1 MSLKP
6 WEAYQIYTAL
16 KLHFE
21 SDTYDCLKYNFRT
34 SASQASFLKRKDRFF
49 FAKLAKK
56 YPDQQT
62 LVDFLVSN
70 FCTRTKVWAGNLIDR
85 EAEDTYAE
93 WLRKRD
99 SFSYYFSD
107 QVDYLMNYCQE
118 NRLMFDDLFLSHEG
132 DHPLIVRLH
141 SAGNISLETI
151 TVFDELLEFMKRQ
164 SVTETI
170 FWPEFAKTL
179 KKYRPFL
186 RQNVDLKKCKQIA
199 LSRFTSGGK

>member
-1 MSLKP
+1 LKP
-6 WEAYQIYTAL
+6 WEAYQIYNAL

-21 SDTYDCLKYNFRT
+21 SDTYDALKYNYRT

-56 YPDQQT
+56 YPDRQT
-62 LVDFLVSN
+62 LIDFLVSN
-70 FCTRTKVWAGNLIDR
+70 FSTRTKVWAGNLIDS
-85 EAEDTYAE
+85 EADDTYAE
-93 WLRKRD
+93 WIRKRD

-107 QVDYLMNYCQE
+107 QVDYLMNHCQE
-118 NRLMFDDLFLSHEG
+118 NRLKFDDLFVSRDG

-141 SAGNISLETI
+141 SAGTISLETLV
-151 TVFDELLEFMKRQ
+151 VFDELLDFMKRT

-179 KKYRPFL
+179 QKYRPFF
-186 RQNVDLKKCKQIA
+186 RQVVDLKKCKQIV
-199 LSRFTSGGK
+199 LSRFTNERK

>member
-1 MSLKP
+1 MKP
-6 WEAYQIYTAL
+6 WEAYQIYNAL

-21 SDTYDCLKYNFRT
+21 SDTYDALKYNYRT

-56 YPDQQT
+56 YPDRQT
-62 LVDFLVSN
+62 LIDFLVSN
-70 FCTRTKVWAGNLIDR
+70 FSTRTKVWAGNLIDS
-85 EAEDTYAE
+85 EADDTYAE
-93 WLRKRD
+93 WIRKRD

-118 NRLMFDDLFLSHEG
+118 NRLGFDDLFVSPNG

-141 SAGNISLETI
+141 SAGTISLETLV
-151 TVFDELLEFMKRQ
+151 VFDELLEFMKRT

-179 KKYRPFL
+179 QKYRPFF
-186 RQNVDLKKCKQIA
+186 RQVVDLKKCKQIV
-199 LSRFTSGGK
+199 LSRFTNERK

>member
-1 MSLKP
+1 MKP
-6 WEAYQIYTAL
+6 WEAYQIYNAL

-21 SDTYDCLKYNFRT
+21 SDTYDALKYNYRT

-56 YPDQQT
+56 YPDRQT
-62 LVDFLVSN
+62 LIDFLVSN
-70 FCTRTKVWAGNLIDR
+70 FSTRTKVWAGNLIDS
-85 EAEDTYAE
+85 EADDTYAE
-93 WLRKRD
+93 WIRKRD

-107 QVDYLMNYCQE
+107 QVDYLMNHCQE
-118 NRLMFDDLFLSHEG
+118 NHLGFDDLFVSSNG

-141 SAGNISLETI
+141 SAGTISLETLV
-151 TVFDELLEFMKRQ
+151 VFDELLDFMKRT

-179 KKYRPFL
+179 QKYRPFF
-186 RQNVDLKKCKQIA
+186 RQIVDLKKCKQIA
-199 LSRFTSGGK
+199 LSRFTSERK

>member
-1 MSLKP
+1 MKP
-6 WEAYQIYTAL
+6 WEAYQIYNAL

-21 SDTYDCLKYNFRT
+21 SDTYDALKYNYRT

-56 YPDQQT
+56 YPDRQT
-62 LVDFLVSN
+62 LIDFLVSN
-70 FCTRTKVWAGNLIDR
+70 FSTRTKVWAGNLIDS
-85 EAEDTYAE
+85 EADDTYAE
-93 WLRKRD
+93 WIRKRD

-107 QVDYLMNYCQE
+107 QVDYLMNHCQE
-118 NRLMFDDLFLSHEG
+118 NHLGFDDLFVSSNG

-141 SAGNISLETI
+141 SAGTISLETLV
-151 TVFDELLEFMKRQ
+151 VFDELLEFMKRT

-179 KKYRPFL
+179 QKYRPFF
-186 RQNVDLKKCKQIA
+186 RQVVDLKKCKQIA
-199 LSRFTSGGK
+199 LSRFTN

>member
-1 MSLKP
+1 MKP
-6 WEAYQIYTAL
+6 WEAYQIYNAL

-21 SDTYDCLKYNFRT
+21 SDTYDALKYNYRT

-56 YPDQQT
+56 YPDRQT
-62 LVDFLVSN
+62 LIDFLVSN
-70 FCTRTKVWAGNLIDR
+70 FSTRTKVWAGNLIDS
-85 EAEDTYAE
+85 EADDTYAE
-93 WLRKRD
+93 WIRKRD

-118 NRLMFDDLFLSHEG
+118 NRIGFDDLFASSNG

-141 SAGNISLETI
+141 SAGTISLETLV
-151 TVFDELLEFMKRQ
+151 VFDELLDFMKRT

-179 KKYRPFL
+179 QKYRPFF
-186 RQNVDLKKCKQIA
+186 RQVVDLKKCKQIV
-199 LSRFTSGGK
+199 LSRFTNERK

>member
-1 MSLKP
+1 MATLKP
-6 WEAYQIYTAL
+6 WEAYQVYNAL

-21 SDTYDCLKYNFRT
+21 SDTYDALKYNYRT

-56 YPDQQT
+56 YPDRQT
-62 LVDFLVSN
+62 LIDFLVSN
-70 FCTRTKVWAGNLIDR
+70 FSTRTKVWAGNLIDS
-85 EAEDTYAE
+85 EADDTYAE
-93 WLRKRD
+93 WIRKRD

-107 QVDYLMNYCQE
+107 QVDYLMNHCQE
-118 NRLMFDDLFLSHEG
+118 NRLKFDDLFVSRDG

-141 SAGNISLETI
+141 SAGTISLETLV
-151 TVFDELLEFMKRQ
+151 VFDELLEFMKRT

-179 KKYRPFL
+179 QKYRPFF
-186 RQNVDLKKCKQIA
+186 RQVVDLKKCKQIA
-199 LSRFTSGGK
+199 LSRFTN

>member
-1 MSLKP
+1 MKP
-6 WEAYQIYTAL
+6 WEAYQIYNAL

-21 SDTYDCLKYNFRT
+21 SDTYDALKYNYRT

-56 YPDQQT
+56 YPDRQT
-62 LVDFLVSN
+62 LIDFLVSN
-70 FCTRTKVWAGNLIDR
+70 FSTRTKVWAGNLIDS
-85 EAEDTYAE
+85 EADDTYAE
-93 WLRKRD
+93 WIRKRD

-107 QVDYLMNYCQE
+107 QVDYLMNHCQE
-118 NRLMFDDLFLSHEG
+118 NHLGFDDLFVSSNG

-141 SAGNISLETI
+141 SAGTISLETLV
-151 TVFDELLEFMKRQ
+151 VFDELLEFMKRT

-179 KKYRPFL
+179 QKYRPFF
-186 RQNVDLKKCKQIA
+186 RQVVDLKKCKQIA
-199 LSRFTSGGK
+199 LSRFTSERK

>member
-1 MSLKP
+1 MKP
-6 WEAYQIYTAL
+6 WEAYQIYNAL

-21 SDTYDCLKYNFRT
+21 SDTYDALKYNYRT

-56 YPDQQT
+56 YPDRQI
-62 LVDFLVSN
+62 LIDFLVSN
-70 FCTRTKVWAGNLIDR
+70 FSTRTKVWAGNLIDS
-85 EAEDTYAE
+85 EADDTYAE
-93 WLRKRD
+93 WIRKRD

-118 NRLMFDDLFLSHEG
+118 NHLGFDDLFVSSNG

-141 SAGNISLETI
+141 SAGTISLETLV
-151 TVFDELLEFMKRQ
+151 VFDELLEFMKRT

-179 KKYRPFL
+179 QKYRPFF
-186 RQNVDLKKCKQIA
+186 RQVVDLKKCKQIA
-199 LSRFTSGGK
+199 LSRFTSERK

>member
-1 MSLKP
+1 MKP
-6 WEAYQIYTAL
+6 WEAYQIYNAL

-21 SDTYDCLKYNFRT
+21 SDTYDALKYNYRT

-56 YPDQQT
+56 YPDRQT
-62 LVDFLVSN
+62 LIDFLVSN
-70 FCTRTKVWAGNLIDR
+70 FSTRTKVWAGNLIDS
-85 EAEDTYAE
+85 EADDTYAE
-93 WLRKRD
+93 WIRKRD

-118 NRLMFDDLFLSHEG
+118 NHLGFDDLFVSSNG

-141 SAGNISLETI
+141 SAGTISLETLV
-151 TVFDELLEFMKRQ
+151 VFDELLDFMKRT

-179 KKYRPFL
+179 QKYRPFF
-186 RQNVDLKKCKQIA
+186 RQVVDLKKCKQIA
-199 LSRFTSGGK
+199 LSRFTSERK

>member
-1 MSLKP
+1 MKP
-6 WEAYQIYTAL
+6 WEAYQIYNAL

-21 SDTYDCLKYNFRT
+21 SDTYDALKYNYRT

-56 YPDQQT
+56 YPDRQT
-62 LVDFLVSN
+62 LIDFLVSN
-70 FCTRTKVWAGNLIDR
+70 FSTRTKVWAGNLIDS
-85 EAEDTYAE
+85 EADDTYAE
-93 WLRKRD
+93 WIRKRD

-118 NRLMFDDLFLSHEG
+118 NRLGFDDLFVSSNG

-141 SAGNISLETI
+141 SAGTISLETLV
-151 TVFDELLEFMKRQ
+151 VFDELLEFMKRT

-179 KKYRPFL
+179 QKYRPFF
-186 RQNVDLKKCKQIA
+186 RQVVDLKKCKQIA
-199 LSRFTSGGK
+199 LSRFTSERK

>member
-1 MSLKP
+1 VATLKP
-6 WEAYQIYTAL
+6 WEAYQVYNAL

-21 SDTYDCLKYNFRT
+21 SDTYDALKYNYRT

-56 YPDQQT
+56 YPDRQT
-62 LVDFLVSN
+62 LIDFLVSN
-70 FCTRTKVWAGNLIDR
+70 FSTRTKVWAGNLIDS
-85 EAEDTYAE
+85 EADDTYAE
-93 WLRKRD
+93 WIRKRD

-107 QVDYLMNYCQE
+107 QVDYLMNHCQE
-118 NRLMFDDLFLSHEG
+118 NRLKFDDLFVSRDG

-141 SAGNISLETI
+141 SAGTISLETLV
-151 TVFDELLEFMKRQ
+151 VFDELLEFMKRT

-179 KKYRPFL
+179 QKYRPFF
-186 RQNVDLKKCKQIA
+186 RQVVDLKKCKQIA
-199 LSRFTSGGK
+199 LSRFTN

>member
-1 MSLKP
+1 MKP
-6 WEAYQIYTAL
+6 WEAYQIYNAL

-21 SDTYDCLKYNFRT
+21 SDTYDALKYNYRT

-56 YPDQQT
+56 YPDRQT
-62 LVDFLVSN
+62 LIDFLVSN
-70 FCTRTKVWAGNLIDR
+70 FSTRTKVWAGNLIDS
-85 EAEDTYAE
+85 EADDTYAE
-93 WLRKRD
+93 WIRKRD

-107 QVDYLMNYCQE
+107 QVDYLMNHCQE
-118 NRLMFDDLFLSHEG
+118 NRLKFDDLFVSRDG

-141 SAGNISLETI
+141 SAGTISLETLV
-151 TVFDELLEFMKRQ
+151 VFDELLEFMKRT

-179 KKYRPFL
+179 QKYRPFF
-186 RQNVDLKKCKQIA
+186 RQVVDLKKCKQIA
-199 LSRFTSGGK
+199 LSRFTSERK

>member
-1 MSLKP
+1 MKP
-6 WEAYQIYTAL
+6 WEAYQIYNAL

-21 SDTYDCLKYNFRT
+21 SDTYDALKYNYRT

-56 YPDQQT
+56 YPDRQT
-62 LVDFLVSN
+62 LIDFLVSN
-70 FCTRTKVWAGNLIDR
+70 FSTRTKVWAGNLIDS
-85 EAEDTYAE
+85 EADDTYAE
-93 WLRKRD
+93 WIRKRD

-118 NRLMFDDLFLSHEG
+118 NRLGFDDLFVSPNG

-141 SAGNISLETI
+141 SAGTISLETLV
-151 TVFDELLEFMKRQ
+151 VFDELLEFMKRT

-179 KKYRPFL
+179 QKYRPFF
-186 RQNVDLKKCKQIA
+186 RQVVDLKKCKQIA
-199 LSRFTSGGK
+199 LSRFTSERK

>member
-1 MSLKP
+1 MKP
-6 WEAYQIYTAL
+6 WEAYQIYNAL

-21 SDTYDCLKYNFRT
+21 SDTYDALKYNYRT

-56 YPDQQT
+56 YPDRQT
-62 LVDFLVSN
+62 LIDFLVSN
-70 FCTRTKVWAGNLIDR
+70 FSTRTKVWAGNLIDS
-85 EAEDTYAE
+85 EADDTYAE
-93 WLRKRD
+93 WIRKRD

-107 QVDYLMNYCQE
+107 QVDYLMNHCQE
-118 NRLMFDDLFLSHEG
+118 NHLGFDDLFVSSNG

-141 SAGNISLETI
+141 SAGTISLETLV
-151 TVFDELLEFMKRQ
+151 VFDELLEFMKRT

-179 KKYRPFL
+179 QKYRPFF
-186 RQNVDLKKCKQIA
+186 RQIVDLKKCKQIA
-199 LSRFTSGGK
+199 LSRFTNERK

>member
-1 MSLKP
+1 MKP
-6 WEAYQIYTAL
+6 WEAYQIYNAL

-21 SDTYDCLKYNFRT
+21 SDTYDALKYNYRT

-56 YPDQQT
+56 YPDRQT
-62 LVDFLVSN
+62 LIDFLVSN
-70 FCTRTKVWAGNLIDR
+70 FSTRTKVWAGNLIDS
-85 EAEDTYAE
+85 EADDTYAE
-93 WLRKRD
+93 WIRKRD

-107 QVDYLMNYCQE
+107 QVDYLMNHCQE
-118 NRLMFDDLFLSHEG
+118 NHLGFDDLFVSSNG

-141 SAGNISLETI
+141 SAGTISLETLV
-151 TVFDELLEFMKRQ
+151 VFDELLDFMKRT

-179 KKYRPFL
+179 QKYRPFF
-186 RQNVDLKKCKQIA
+186 RQVVDLKKCKQIA
-199 LSRFTSGGK
+199 LSRFTSERK

>member
-1 MSLKP
+1 MKP
-6 WEAYQIYTAL
+6 WEAYQIYNAL

-21 SDTYDCLKYNFRT
+21 SDTYDALKYNYRT

-56 YPDQQT
+56 YPDRQT
-62 LVDFLVSN
+62 LIDFLVSN
-70 FCTRTKVWAGNLIDR
+70 FSTRTKVWAGNLIDS
-85 EAEDTYAE
+85 EADDTYAE
-93 WLRKRD
+93 WIRKRD

-118 NRLMFDDLFLSHEG
+118 NHLGFDDLFVSSNG

-141 SAGNISLETI
+141 SAGTISLETLV
-151 TVFDELLEFMKRQ
+151 VFDELLEFMKRS

-179 KKYRPFL
+179 QKYRPFF
-186 RQNVDLKKCKQIA
+186 RQVVDLKKCKQIA
-199 LSRFTSGGK
+199 LSRFTSERK

>member
-1 MSLKP
+1 MKP
-6 WEAYQIYTAL
+6 WEAYQIYNAL

-21 SDTYDCLKYNFRT
+21 SDTYDALKYNYRT

-56 YPDQQT
+56 YPDRQT
-62 LVDFLVSN
+62 LIDFLVSN
-70 FCTRTKVWAGNLIDR
+70 FSTRTKVWAGNLIDS
-85 EAEDTYAE
+85 EADDTYAE
-93 WLRKRD
+93 WIRKRD

-107 QVDYLMNYCQE
+107 QVDYLMNHCQE
-118 NRLMFDDLFLSHEG
+118 NRLKFDDLFVSRDG

-141 SAGNISLETI
+141 SAGTISLETLV
-151 TVFDELLEFMKRQ
+151 VFDELLDFMKRT

-179 KKYRPFL
+179 QKYRPFF
-186 RQNVDLKKCKQIA
+186 RQVVDLKKCKQIA
-199 LSRFTSGGK
+199 LSRFTN

>member
-1 MSLKP
+1 LKP
-6 WEAYQIYTAL
+6 WEAYQIYNAL

-21 SDTYDCLKYNFRT
+21 SDTYDALKYNYRT

-56 YPDQQT
+56 YPDRQT
-62 LVDFLVSN
+62 LIDFLVSN
-70 FCTRTKVWAGNLIDR
+70 FSTRTKVWAGNLIDS
-85 EAEDTYAE
+85 EADDTYAE
-93 WLRKRD
+93 WIRKRD

-107 QVDYLMNYCQE
+107 QVDYLMNHCQE
-118 NRLMFDDLFLSHEG
+118 NRLKFDDLFVSRDG

-141 SAGNISLETI
+141 SAGTISLETLV
-151 TVFDELLEFMKRQ
+151 VFDELLDFMKRT

-179 KKYRPFL
+179 QKYRPFF
-186 RQNVDLKKCKQIA
+186 RQVVDLKKCKQIA
-199 LSRFTSGGK
+199 LSRFTSERK

>member
-1 MSLKP
+1 LKP
-6 WEAYQIYTAL
+6 WEAYQIYNAL

-21 SDTYDCLKYNFRT
+21 SDTYDALKYNYRT

-56 YPDQQT
+56 YPDRQT
-62 LVDFLVSN
+62 LIDFLVSN
-70 FCTRTKVWAGNLIDR
+70 FSTRTKVWAGNLIDS
-85 EAEDTYAE
+85 EADDTYAE
-93 WLRKRD
+93 WIRKRD

-118 NRLMFDDLFLSHEG
+118 NHLGFDDLFVSSNG

-141 SAGNISLETI
+141 SAGTISLETLV
-151 TVFDELLEFMKRQ
+151 VFDELLEFMKRS

-179 KKYRPFL
+179 QKYRPFF
-186 RQNVDLKKCKQIA
+186 RQVVDLKKCKQIA
-199 LSRFTSGGK
+199 LSRFTSERK

>member
-1 MSLKP
+1 VATLKP
-6 WEAYQIYTAL
+6 WEAYQVYNAL

-21 SDTYDCLKYNFRT
+21 SDTYDALKYNFRT
-34 SASQASFLKRKDRFF
+34 SASQSSFLKRKDRFY

-56 YPDQQT
+56 YPDRQT

-70 FCTRTKVWAGNLIDR
+70 FSTRTKVWAGNLIDS
-85 EAEDTYAE
+85 EADDTYEE
-93 WLRKRD
+93 WIRKRD

-107 QVDYLMNYCQE
+107 QVDYLMNHCQE
-118 NRLMFDDLFLSHEG
+118 NRLKFDDLFVSRDG

-141 SAGNISLETI
+141 SAGTISLETLV
-151 TVFDELLEFMKRQ
+151 VFDELLEFMKRT

-179 KKYRPFL
+179 QKYRPFF
-186 RQNVDLKKCKQIA
+186 RQVVDLKKCKQIA
-199 LSRFTSGGK
+199 LSRFTN

>member
-1 MSLKP
+1 LKP
-6 WEAYQIYTAL
+6 WEAYQIYNAL

-21 SDTYDCLKYNFRT
+21 SDTYDALKYNYRT

-56 YPDQQT
+56 YPDRQT
-62 LVDFLVSN
+62 LIDFLVSN
-70 FCTRTKVWAGNLIDR
+70 FSTRTKVWAGNLIDS
-85 EAEDTYAE
+85 EADDTYAE
-93 WLRKRD
+93 WIRKRD

-118 NRLMFDDLFLSHEG
+118 NHLGFDDLFVSSNG

-141 SAGNISLETI
+141 SAGTISLETLV
-151 TVFDELLEFMKRQ
+151 VFDELLEFMKRT

-179 KKYRPFL
+179 QKYRPFF
-186 RQNVDLKKCKQIA
+186 RQVVDLKKCKQIA
-199 LSRFTSGGK
+199 LSRFTSERK

>member
-1 MSLKP
+1 MKP
-6 WEAYQIYTAL
+6 WEAYQIYNAL

-21 SDTYDCLKYNFRT
+21 SDTYDALKYNYRT

-56 YPDQQT
+56 YPDRQI
-62 LVDFLVSN
+62 LIDFLVSN
-70 FCTRTKVWAGNLIDR
+70 FSTRTKVWAGNLIDS
-85 EAEDTYAE
+85 EADDTYAE
-93 WLRKRD
+93 WIRKRD

-118 NRLMFDDLFLSHEG
+118 NRLGFDDLFVSSNG

-141 SAGNISLETI
+141 SAGTISLETLV
-151 TVFDELLEFMKRQ
+151 VFDELLEFMKRT

-179 KKYRPFL
+179 QKYRPFF
-186 RQNVDLKKCKQIA
+186 RQVVDLKKCKQIA
-199 LSRFTSGGK
+199 LSRFTSERK

>member
-1 MSLKP
+1 MKP
-6 WEAYQIYTAL
+6 WEAYQIYNAL

-21 SDTYDCLKYNFRT
+21 SDTYDALKYNYRT

-56 YPDQQT
+56 YPDRQT
-62 LVDFLVSN
+62 LIDFLVSN
-70 FCTRTKVWAGNLIDR
+70 FSTRTKVWAGNLIDS
-85 EAEDTYAE
+85 EADDTYAE
-93 WLRKRD
+93 WIRKRD

-118 NRLMFDDLFLSHEG
+118 NHLGFDDLFVSSNG

-141 SAGNISLETI
+141 SAGTISLETLV
-151 TVFDELLEFMKRQ
+151 VFDELLEFMKRT

-179 KKYRPFL
+179 QKYRPFF
-186 RQNVDLKKCKQIA
+186 RQVVDLKKCKQIA
-199 LSRFTSGGK
+199 LSRFTSERK